1 MNKELDLGELA
12 ATVEPLMLAG
22 GAVRLSQSGQ
32 PILLGGRCTCCETRM
47 FPRAETCP
55 SCMGDPVA
63 EEEMPTVGTLYAYSV
78 LHVGPKRFRRPL
90 AIGYVDLSNG
100 VRVFSHLE
108 AHEALATGGDVELDM
123 ADVGQEPDGRPIRSF
138 VFKPLGSK

>member
-1 MNKELDLGELA
+1 MNKELDPRDVPLA
-12 ATVEPLMLAG
+12 AEPLMLPG
-22 GAVRLSQSGQ
+22 GAVRLSQSGR
-32 PILLGGRCTCCETRM
+32 PTLLGGRCTRCETRM
-47 FPRAETCP
+47 FPRAEVCP

-63 EEEMPTVGTLYAYSV
+63 EEEMPRAGTLYAYSV

-90 AIGYVDLSNG
+90 AVGYVDLPNG

-108 AHEALATGGDVELDM
+108 AHETLATGGEVELDM

-138 VFKPLGSK
+138 VFKPMGSK